1 MFRFERPQKLFQVGK
16 VKFGGQ
22 PGELPTVLIGSIFYK
37 GHKIIK
43 DDRKGVFDKKT
54 AERLINNQE
63 ELWDITSNPGILD
76 IVVSS
81 IEAIESQ
88 LDFVSSITD
97 APFLFDAWPPK
108 VRIEGLKY
116 LKHVGLV
123 DKTIYNSISP
133 ATNAEELKTIK
144 MAKMKTSIL
153 LAYNFKN
160 PWVKGLMSIIK
171 GTSKQKGLLQMA
183 ETSGINQPLVDTCVT
198 NIPSIGISTRA
209 IQQVKTE
216 LGFPAGCG
224 AANATTRWSTPKKK
238 WGSDVFK
245 ACEASLQTLTLSMG
259 ADFLMYGPIES
270 ANWIF
275 PAAAA
280 VDAAIAT
287 ATKELGTNF
296 DSTEHPLWK
305 LFPKIAAKIE
315 QEEI

>member
-1 MFRFERPQKLFQVGK
+1 MFRFERPQKLFRVGK

-43 DDRKGVFDKKT
+43 DGRKGIFDKKA
-54 AERLINNQE
+54 AEGLVNNQE
-63 ELWDITSNPGILD
+63 ELWDITGNPGILD

-116 LKHVGLV
+116 LRQTGLI

-133 ATNAEELKTIK
+133 TTKKDELNAIKESKTRS
-144 MAKMKTSIL
+144 AIL
-153 LAYNFKN
+153 LSHNFAN
-160 PWVKGLMSIIK
+160 PWVKGLMSVLQ
-171 GTSKQKGLLQMA
+171 GTHQKKGLLGMA
-183 ETSGINQPLVDTCVT
+183 EEAGIDKPLVDNCVT
-198 NIPSIGISTRA
+198 SIPSIGISARA
-209 IQQVKTE
+209 IQSVKAE
-216 LGFPAGCG
+216 FGIPAGCG
-224 AANATTRWSTPKKK
+224 AANATTRWKEPKKR
-238 WGSDVFK
+238 WGDDVFK
-245 ACEASLQTLTLSMG
+245 ACEASSQTLTLAMC

-275 PAAAA
+275 PSSAA
-280 VDAAIAT
+280 VDAMVAA
-287 ATKELGTNF
+287 AAKELGTEPA
-296 DSTEHPLWK
+296 TREHPLYK
-305 LFPKIAAKIE
+305 LFPKVSAEIE
-315 QEEI
+315 KT